1 MAIPIRSRKV
11 THRDRR
17 ATTAATT
24 PTPVLAV
31 VEGRRRFAWFAV
43 TLSVMIGGVM
53 VGALTLHTRIAE
65 RQLQIDGL
73 ERAVRQA
80 QTDFDVLRAEQEVAA
95 NRSGVIE
102 VLRADR
108 AELRSPTRLAERAR
122 ALGMVPGAESSFLD
136 VDPMLLAVVIATTG
150 EIPVAE
156 AIAAG
161 ANTRLE
167 PLDQFR
173 LVKSVSSEAP

>member
-1 MAIPIRSRKV
+1 MAIPLRSLKLSP
-11 THRDRR
+11 RDRR
-17 ATTAATT
+17 APATTAPAGT
-24 PTPVLAV
+24 PALAV

-43 TLSVMIGGVM
+43 TLSIMIGGVM

-65 RQLQIDGL
+65 RQLQIDEL

-80 QTDFDVLRAEQEVAA
+80 QTDFDVLRAE
-95 NRSGVIE
+95 
-102 VLRADR
+102 R
-108 AELRSPTRLAERAR
+108 AELRSPTRLAEHAGE
-122 ALGMVPGAESSFLD
+122 LGMVPGAESEFLD
-136 VDPMLLAVVIATTG
+136 VDPMTFAIVIAATG

-156 AIAAG
+156 AIGAG

-173 LVKSVSSEAP
+173 LVKGVSSEAP